1 MTAPAE
7 DAGLAH
13 SRIVEAD
20 VATLL
25 DALAPQLARIAGSR
39 VLIAGGG
46 GFLLSMLAD
55 VLVAH
60 NDHSGGPPIHVTV
73 ADNFSTGSSAR
84 LQHLEGRSDFT
95 GLHADITKPLDVAE
109 PADFVVHGASIA
121 SPVIYRR
128 FPVETIE
135 ANVWGTRHLLDY
147 ARRSGAQSFVFMSSS
162 EIYGDPVA
170 AAIPTP
176 ETYAGNVSCTGPRA
190 CYDESKRLGETL
202 TLAYASQ
209 HDINAKIVRP
219 FNVYGPRLSLEDG
232 RIVPD
237 LLRDALA
244 ERPLRL
250 YSDGSATRSFCY
262 LTDEIDG
269 IIRVLVSD
277 HQGEAFNIGNDQE
290 LSIRE
295 VAELMADV
303 AGSSLEIVYDTHDD
317 PAYLTDNPNR
327 RCPDLS
333 KSRDLLGFNWHITPR
348 EGLARTL
355 LHYQEL
361 GRVPVTAGDRG

>member
-1 MTAPAE
+1 MTLRAE
-7 DAGLAH
+7 DAGLSH
-13 SRIVEAD
+13 SSVVDAD
-20 VATLL
+20 VAMLL
-25 DALAPQLARIAGSR
+25 DALAPQLAQISGSR

-46 GFLLSMLAD
+46 GFLLSMLVD

-60 NDHSGGPPIHVTV
+60 NERSGSSPIHVTV

-95 GLHADITKPLDVAE
+95 ALHVDITKPLEIAE
-109 PADFVVHGASIA
+109 PADFVVQGASIA

-135 ANVWGTRHLLDY
+135 ANVWGTKHLLDY
-147 ARRSGAQSFVFMSSS
+147 ARQSRARSFVFMSSS

-202 TLAYASQ
+202 TLAFARQ
-209 HDINAKIVRP
+209 HEINAKIVRP

-232 RIVPD
+232 RIIPD

-244 ERPLRL
+244 GQSLRL

-277 HQGEAFNIGNDQE
+277 QQGEAFNIGNDQE
-290 LSIRE
+290 LSIRD

-303 AGSSLEIVYDTHDD
+303 AGTGLSIEYEVHDD

-327 RCPDLS
+327 RCPDLT
-333 KSRDLLGFNWHITPR
+333 KSRELLGFDWRVSPR
-348 EGLARTL
+348 DGLERTL
-355 LHYQEL
+355 RHYQEL
-361 GRVPVTAGDRG
+361 GRVPVTTAERG